1 VAWAH
6 LVDIVLK
13 NTRVDHRGTNDY
25 EASRNALNGAE
36 VDAFSAEE
44 GVNNVVEDGNEDDDR
59 NGVQILDHVVGRAV
73 QRHRR
78 RHRTEVAVNLRV
90 AEPKYRGPQEDLT
103 RRDGSGHFAD
113 EIIVPGKVLWT
124 SRIRVRRW

>member
-13 NTRVDHRGTNDY
+13 NTCVDHRSTNDH

-44 GVNNVVEDGNEDDDR
+44 WVNNVIEDGNEDDDR
-59 NGVQILDHVVGRAV
+59 DGVQILDQVVGRAV

-78 RHRTEVAVNLRV
+78 RHRTEVAFILRV

-103 RRDGSGHFAD
+103 RRDGTGHFAD
-113 EIIVPGKVLWT
+113 EIIVPGEVLWT
-124 SRIRVRRW
+124 SRIRVGGW